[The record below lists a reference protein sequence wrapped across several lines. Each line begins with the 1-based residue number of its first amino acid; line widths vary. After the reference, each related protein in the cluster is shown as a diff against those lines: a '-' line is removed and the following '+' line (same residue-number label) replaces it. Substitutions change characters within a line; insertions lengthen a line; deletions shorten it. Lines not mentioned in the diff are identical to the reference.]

1 MEGESVMAITA
12 AVTAVAA
19 GASVYSAKKQ
29 AKAQKRGQR
38 QAARQAED
46 ARRQADREFN
56 RANQKSPNVAALF
69 KKNKASGGLGTSG
82 TFLTGAGGAPTSGGM
97 LGRTTL
103 LGG

>member
-1 MEGESVMAITA
+1 MAVS
-12 AVTAVAA
+12 AVVGAVAA
-19 GASVYSAKKQ
+19 GTSAYSASKQ
-29 AKAQKRGQR
+29 RKAQKKAQR
-38 QAARQAED
+38 QAAQQAED

-82 TFLTGAGGAPTSGGM
+82 TFLTGGGGAPVSSGM

>member
-1 MEGESVMAITA
+1 MAIAGTIA
-12 AVTAVAA
+12 AVSAASTAV
-19 GASVYSAKKQ
+19 SVYQGNKQ
-29 AKAQKRGQR
+29 RKAQKKAQR

-56 RANQKSPNVAALF
+56 RANQKSPNVAALM

-82 TFLTGAGGAPTSGGM
+82 TFLTGSGGAPVGAGM

>member
-1 MEGESVMAITA
+1 MAVTA

-19 GASVYSAKKQ
+19 GASVYSANKQ
-29 AKAQKRGQR
+29 AKAQKRAQR
-38 QAARQAED
+38 QAAKQAED

-69 KKNKASGGLGTSG
+69 KKNKAAGGMGVGG
-82 TFLTGAGGAPTSGGM
+82 TFLTGSGGAPVASGM

>member
-1 MEGESVMAITA
+1 MAISGTIA
-12 AVTAVAA
+12 AVGAAATATSIYT
-19 GASVYSAKKQ
+19 GNKQ
-29 AKAQKRGQR
+29 AKAQKRAQR

-82 TFLTGAGGAPTSGGM
+82 TFLTGAGGAPTTGGM

>member
-1 MEGESVMAITA
+1 MAFTA
-12 AVTAVAA
+12 AATAVAA
-19 GASVYSAKKQ
+19 GGSAYSGNQ
-29 AKAQKRGQR
+29 QRKAQKKAQR
-38 QAARQAED
+38 QAARDAED

-69 KKNKASGGLGTSG
+69 KKNKASGGGGTSG
-82 TFLTGAGGAPTSGGM
+82 TFLTGANGAPTTPGM

>member
-1 MEGESVMAITA
+1 MAIS
-12 AVTAVAA
+12 AVVGAVAA
-19 GASVYSAKKQ
+19 GASVYQGSQ
-29 AKAQKRGQR
+29 QRKAQKKAQR
-38 QAARQAED
+38 QAAQQAED

-82 TFLTGAGGAPTSGGM
+82 TFLTGAGGAPVSGGM

>member
-1 MEGESVMAITA
+1 MAIS
-12 AVTAVAA
+12 AVVGAVAA
-19 GASVYSAKKQ
+19 GTSVYSASKQ
-29 AKAQKRGQR
+29 RKAQKRAQR
-38 QAARQAED
+38 QAAQQAED

-69 KKNKASGGLGTSG
+69 KKNKASGGMGSSG
-82 TFLTGAGGAPTSGGM
+82 TFLTGSGGAPVGAGM